1 MPASDFPVPLG
12 ERTVQR
18 TVRGPNSRYVTLA
31 EGQPGGQQYAL
42 KPAGYALVE
51 RMARDGR
58 DLASIAKA
66 LGVSSETFRVLR
78 LRDPPTREAL
88 DRGRAALGDE
98 LQDILLSHARKGI
111 TIAAIFLAKARCGW
125 REGEAMPGGNITNN
139 TQINIAIPERM
150 SNEDFRALIS
160 GVKKDGA

>member
-1 MPASDFPVPLG
+1 M
-12 ERTVQR
+12 
-18 TVRGPNSRYVTLA
+18 
-31 EGQPGGQQYAL
+31 
-42 KPAGYALVE
+42 E

-66 LGVSSETFRVLR
+66 LGISSETFRVLR

-125 REGEAMPGGNITNN
+125 REGEAMAGGNVTNN
-139 TQINIAIPERM
+139 TQINIPSPSACPRKT
-150 SNEDFRALIS
+150 S
-160 GVKKDGA
+160 GRL